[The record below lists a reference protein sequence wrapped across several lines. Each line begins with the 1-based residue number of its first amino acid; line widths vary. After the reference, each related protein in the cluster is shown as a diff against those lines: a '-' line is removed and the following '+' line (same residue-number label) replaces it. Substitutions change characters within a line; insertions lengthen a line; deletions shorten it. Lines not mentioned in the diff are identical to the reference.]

1 MRRREKGRREK
12 EEGEDKRR
20 TGEWIQGA
28 HYQKIV
34 MLEKNHSFSATT
46 TNTTTAT
53 TTSLVS
59 KKLDKKHTANP

>member
-28 HYQKIV
+28 HYHSF

-53 TTSLVS
+53 TTSLVP